1 MISGAAFPPVQP
13 TNGFIAG
20 SKKDEKDKK
29 EKYCGLLYSLIR
41 RPIPGT
47 ISELSPYFKKSLS
60 KRLTGK
66 PSVTIGVNP
75 ETYNGVG
82 NYYMGPEINL

>member
-20 SKKDEKDKK
+20 SKKDKP

-66 PSVTIGVNP
+66 PSVTIGVDP
-75 ETYNGVG
+75 KTYNGVG

>member
-20 SKKDEKDKK
+20 SLNKK
-29 EKYCGLLYSLIR
+29 YSGLLYSLIR

-66 PSVTIGVNP
+66 PSVTVGVDP
-75 ETYNGVG
+75 KTYNGVG
-82 NYYMGPEINL
+82 NYYKGPEVNL

>member
-20 SKKDEKDKK
+20 SKKDKKK
-29 EKYCGLLYSLIR
+29 EKYSGLLYSLIR

-82 NYYMGPEINL
+82 NYIIGPEINL